1 MSLKKVFA
9 LAAALVISGGSLFAQ
24 KILVGADFETRFDN
38 REYANNDFNESQTL
52 FSARLTPR
60 IGVEWQE
67 KNQLVVGV
75 EMMQNF
81 GQYNPQG
88 DRFLSDVKPLMYYRF
103 KTANV
108 QANAGIFNRKELMG
122 DYSTAFFS
130 DSTRFYHNRLSGFLG
145 RYVSSQREKT
155 YVELA
160 VDWEGMYSE
169 ASREMFR
176 ILSAGRYTTRPGFYV
191 GYAFS
196 MFHFAGSKLN
206 ENVTDNLLL
215 NPYIGWEFNAF
226 FDFDIQGGL
235 LFAPQRGRS
244 VDHTWRKPY
253 GGQLD
258 VTISRWGLK
267 IENNLYLGKNLQPL
281 RNYVANPLTGGGLTY
296 GQDGLYA
303 GESFYATT
311 KHIYNRT
318 WVGYDRKFFHDTMH
332 VEAGMVFH
340 YDGTGLGTQQVV
352 QLSVDIQRLFD
363 IGPRKSA
370 PHRPGPAPRPCCY

>member
-9 LAAALVISGGSLFAQ
+9 LAAALAISGGSLFAQ

-60 IGVEWQE
+60 IGIEWQE

-155 YVELA
+155 YVEMA
-160 VDWEGMYSE
+160 IDWEGMYSE

-363 IGPRKSA
+363 IGPRKPA

>member
-1 MSLKKVFA
+1 MSRRKVLA
-9 LAAALVISGGSLFAQ
+9 LALALMISGGGLHAQ

-38 REYANNDFNESQTL
+38 REYANNELNEPQTL

-60 IGVEWQE
+60 IGIEWQE
-67 KNQLVVGV
+67 KNQLVLGA
-75 EMMQNF
+75 EMLQNF

-88 DRFLSDVKPLMYYRF
+88 DPFLSDVKPLMYYRF
-103 KTANV
+103 KTPNV

-122 DYSTAFFS
+122 DYSAAFFS

-145 RYVSSQREKT
+145 RYVSTERHKT
-155 YVELA
+155 YIELA
-160 VDWEGMYSE
+160 LDWEGMYSE

-176 ILSAGRYTTRPGFYV
+176 ILSAGRYSTQPGFYV

-196 MFHFAGSKLN
+196 MFHFAGSMLN
-206 ENVTDNLLL
+206 KNVTDNLLV
-215 NPYIGWEFNAF
+215 NPYVGWEFNAF
-226 FDFDIQGGL
+226 FDFDIRGGI

-244 VDHTWRKPY
+244 VDQTWRKPY

-258 VTISRWGLK
+258 VAISRWGVK
-267 IENNLYLGKNLQPL
+267 IQNNLYLGKNLQPL
-281 RNYVANPLTGGGLTY
+281 RNYIANPATGISY
-296 GQDGLYA
+296 GEDGLYA
-303 GESFYATT
+303 GEPFYATP

-318 WVGYDRKFFHDTMH
+318 WAGYDRRFFHDTLH

-363 IGPRKSA
+363 IGPKRPA
-370 PHRPGPAPRPCCY
+370 HRHGHRPLH